1 MGILLKL
8 LILQLIIKDF
18 IDLAF
23 IWQDSNMITIC
34 LNIIS
39 LSIGMIL
46 FILNYWK
53 ISMIYIKVVLLGLC
67 VINSELPFQQNINL
81 ANASYF
87 AYTTLILINIY
98 SQNLSTRLIVHFQLL
113 YITIRATFTQ
123 QNYDLHSLLIIILLQ
138 PINHYMIN
146 QIAQEKSS
154 QFTQTFLQQ
163 ESKFKQT
170 QFEQDQL
177 LSSESKRDYL
187 KCDLN
192 ESIIFK
198 ALDMGIE
205 SPQQEHKNIGV
216 NKNFMDQRIIVKK
229 QPNNLP
235 TTVLSDSNCNAEPL
249 KLEKNPSTKYSE
261 IVSIMNNLP
270 FGILFVDSSLK
281 VLDLNQRV
289 TQLLGLQNSNDIIS
303 FLDQAIQ
310 SGDFCEF
317 RSSKKVR
324 KPQKSPSKLTFLKQP
339 SISPQKKYI
348 DEHIPD
354 VFSQYNN
361 NASQYKGDSD
371 GNIGKNL
378 KSIFQNF
385 KKIHQSQLT
394 SMSRDN
400 FQYIIRMDNMNTSS
414 GKAKYKSLKL
424 KIFQLEGFVQ
434 WESVVYLFF
443 LENITKREE
452 YKLLNHKYKFQQALL
467 NSLCHELRTPINGT
481 VSQLY
486 ALKDELSQSLV
497 ESHLDPAI
505 VSAKR
510 LQYQLND
517 ILDYAQI
524 QCSSLILN
532 KSCFKLQEVYQQ
544 LFELFNFEC
553 VQKNINL
560 IIENVNHISIYTDK
574 ERLTRI
580 FINLLDNSVKFTNR
594 GGTIKLITQTTPLY
608 YKLSIEDDGQGIS
621 EEIIQRIEEQA
632 ELLFQDSLQYNSNK
646 LGLGLRISQQ
656 LAKYLYKDQF
666 FEVDSVYEK
675 YTKVSFRVSNQIQ
688 NYSNEFEID
697 KRQFAQLSQCDCSK
711 ILIVDDIGCNHFAL
725 QVLLKKFKLKTDS
738 AYNGNSA
745 IDLVKERLLQQCC
758 KTYRLI
764 FMDIE
769 MPGKNGFQA
778 SQEITQL
785 LKAQNLNEICIITMY
800 SAYSG
805 DEDVLIASQ
814 CGMKER
820 ISKPTD
826 IQKLEYLVN
835 KYLL

>member
-1 MGILLKL
+1 MP
-8 LILQLIIKDF
+8 LQK
-18 IDLAF
+18 
-23 IWQDSNMITIC
+23 C
-34 LNIIS
+34 
-39 LSIGMIL
+39 
-46 FILNYWK
+46 
-53 ISMIYIKVVLLGLC
+53 
-67 VINSELPFQQNINL
+67 
-81 ANASYF
+81 
-87 AYTTLILINIY
+87 
-98 SQNLSTRLIVHFQLL
+98 
-113 YITIRATFTQ
+113 
-123 QNYDLHSLLIIILLQ
+123 
-138 PINHYMIN
+138 
-146 QIAQEKSS
+146 S
-154 QFTQTFLQQ
+154 QFTQTLIQQ
-163 ESKFKQT
+163 EIKFKQT

-177 LSSESKRDYL
+177 ISSESKRDFIKY
-187 KCDLN
+187 DLN
-192 ESIIFK
+192 ESIILK
-198 ALDMGIE
+198 ALNGEIE
-205 SPQQEHKNIGV
+205 SPQQEHKSIGF
-216 NKNFMDQRIIVKK
+216 NKDYMDKRIIVKK

-235 TTVLSDSNCNAEPL
+235 TTVLSESNGNLEPL

-270 FGILFVDSSLK
+270 FGILFVDQSLK
-281 VLDLNQRV
+281 VLDFNQRV
-289 TQLLGLQNSNDIIS
+289 TQLLGLSNPNDIIS

-339 SISPQKKYI
+339 SISPQKKYL

-361 NASQYKGDSD
+361 NASQFKGDSD
-371 GNIGKNL
+371 ANIGKNL

-394 SMSRDN
+394 SLSRDN

-414 GKAKYKSLKL
+414 GKVKYKSLKL

-486 ALKDELSQSLV
+486 ALKDQLSQSLI

-510 LQYQLND
+510 LQFQLND

-524 QCSSLILN
+524 QCSSLFLN

-544 LFELFNFEC
+544 LYELFNFEC

-560 IIENVNHISIYTDK
+560 IIENVNHITIYTDK
-574 ERLTRI
+574 ERLIRI

-594 GGTIKLITQTTPLY
+594 GGTIKLITQTTPQY
-608 YKLSIEDDGQGIS
+608 YKLSIEDDGQGIT
-621 EEIIQRIEEQA
+621 EEIIEKIEEQA

-656 LAKYLYKDQF
+656 LAKYLYKDQL
-666 FEVDSVYEK
+666 FEIDSIYEK

-697 KRQFAQLSQCDCSK
+697 KHQFAQISQQCDCSK

-745 IDLVKERLLQQCC
+745 IDLVKERLSQKCC

-785 LKAQNLNEICIITMY
+785 LKERNLNEISIITMY